1 MGNPFSLAP
10 ANDLIEFHTADDKSL
25 TAAAYHYLAKV
36 IT

>member
-1 MGNPFSLAP
+1 MGNPFSHTAI
-10 ANDLIEFHTADDKSL
+10 DLIELLTADDKSL